1 MCVTYRGGQYFIV
14 FASDIE
20 NYSNFYSTLNYTG
33 ARSYQRLHSKM
44 VPVYSKTKILIY
56 LQLFVEILPSRGN
69 TGCLRVKV
77 ATNSKR
83 KYFVISG

>member
-1 MCVTYRGGQYFIV
+1 MCVTYRGGLYFIE
-14 FASDIE
+14 FASGIE
-20 NYSNFYSTLNYTG
+20 NYRNV

-56 LQLFVEILPSRGN
+56 LKLYVEILPSRGN
-69 TGCLRVKV
+69 TGCLQVKV

-83 KYFVISG
+83 KYFVINLDKCPHH